1 MPGGSEP
8 ANSYPGAFAVTGAAV
23 KRGFY
28 LVNLLMVLLAGFILA
43 GCSVTIGPAPTAGT
57 PLPGQPTNTP
67 IDQVRVDITYV
78 PSPTAGAPTATRG
91 PIGEPIEYKIK
102 SGDTLSGIAQQFG
115 ITVEDIVKYNNITDP
130 NAVYEG
136 QTILIPPAGATDN
149 NQTPGANTAV
159 PGANPTSTKV
169 P

>member
-8 ANSYPGAFAVTGAAV
+8 ANSYPRVFAFSGSAV
-23 KRGFY
+23 KRGLY
-28 LVNLLMVLLAGFILA
+28 LANLLMVLLAGFVLA
-43 GCSVTIGPAPTAGT
+43 GCSVTIGPAPSAGT
-57 PLPGQPTNTP
+57 PLPGQPTYTP

-78 PSPTAGAPTATRG
+78 PSPTAGPPTATRG

-102 SGDTLSGIAQQFG
+102 AGDTLSGIAQQFG

-136 QTILIPPAGATDN
+136 QTILIPPAGAAAS
-149 NQTPGANTAV
+149 NQTPSANTPV
-159 PGANPTSTKV
+159 PSGNPTATNV